1 VCAFSL
7 SPPPFNNHTTR
18 YAAITDPAKWAN
30 ESFQYVRTD
39 VYNFNPTSGTPPARP
54 PPRSSRAVI

>member
-1 VCAFSL
+1 VCVFL
-7 SPPPFNNHTTR
+7 ILLTR

-39 VYNFNPTSGTPPARP
+39 VYNFNPTSGTTHHHPPTTHRRVAR
-54 PPRSSRAVI
+54 VV